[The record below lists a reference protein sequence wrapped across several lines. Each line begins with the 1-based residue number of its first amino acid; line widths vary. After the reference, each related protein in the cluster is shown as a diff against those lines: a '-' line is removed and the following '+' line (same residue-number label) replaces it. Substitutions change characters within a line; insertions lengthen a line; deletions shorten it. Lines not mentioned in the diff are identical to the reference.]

1 MNTGAEYG
9 FGGIIAAL
17 PGFKMVSGGISQTF
31 TDPLVNGAVTTTALA
46 GITGSASG
54 GMGIALSTMSAAY
67 TEAINTFHIPP
78 EVMHRVISMAS
89 GGWTLFRIMA
99 PSLRARG
106 HRVDSPPILQGYLCH
121 YRH

>member
-17 PGFKMVSGGISQTF
+17 PGFKMVSSGISQTF

-67 TEAINTFHIPP
+67 TEAINTFHILP
-78 EVMHRVISMAS
+78 EVMHRVISIPPAD
-89 GGWTLFRIMA
+89 
-99 PSLRARG
+99 G
-106 HRVDSPPILQGYLCH
+106 HSSA
-121 YRH
+121 